1 MSEKTRLDEL
11 LVQKKLADGRS
22 QARALVLSG
31 SVTVDG
37 QVVDKAGTKVAI
49 ASELVVKQALKYVGR
64 GGLKL
69 AKALQEFQISV
80 NGKTCLDVGA
90 STGGFTDCLLQ
101 NGASQVFAVDVG
113 YGQMHWKL
121 QSDARV
127 VRLDRENFRHF
138 DITKITKPIDISVM
152 DVSFISIKLLI
163 PKLIEIL
170 HADGPTPA
178 RGGQARLA
186 PTCIFLIKPQFEV
199 GFGNVGKGGI
209 VRDADLRERTVDDI
223 RSFLKGHGFNN
234 LRVTPSPI
242 TGADGNVEYLMVG
255 EWHER

>member
-1 MSEKTRLDEL
+1 MSKIRLDEL

-37 QVVDKAGTKVAI
+37 QIVDKAGTKVAVE
-49 ASELVVKQALKYVGR
+49 SEIVVKQALKYVSR

-69 AKALQEFQISV
+69 EKALQEFQISV
-80 NGKTCLDVGA
+80 QDKICLDIGA

-121 QSDARV
+121 QSDVRV

-138 DITKITKPIDISVM
+138 DITKITKPIDVSVM

-170 HADGPTPA
+170 RAGPERKS
-178 RGGQARLA
+178 RG
-186 PTCIFLIKPQFEV
+186 IFLIKPQFEV

-209 VRDADLRERTVDDI
+209 VRDESLRERTVEDI
-223 RSFLKGHGFNN
+223 KNFLKDQGFTN

-242 TGADGNVEYLMVG
+242 TGADGNVEYLMAG
-255 EWHER
+255 EFGG

>member
-1 MSEKTRLDEL
+1 MSKIRLDEL
-11 LVQKKLADGRS
+11 LVQKKLADMRS
-22 QARALVLSG
+22 QARALILSG
-31 SVTVDG
+31 NVTVNG
-37 QVVDKAGTKVAI
+37 RLVDKAGTRVEVE
-49 ASELVVKQALKYVGR
+49 SEIVVKQALKYVSR

-69 AKALQEFQISV
+69 EKALSEFKISV
-80 NGKTCLDVGA
+80 QDKVCLDVGA

-101 NGASQVFAVDVG
+101 NCASQVFAVDVG

-127 VRLDRENFRHF
+127 VRLDRENFRYF
-138 DITKITKPIDISVM
+138 DITKITKPIEICVM

-170 HADGPTPA
+170 RVGPA
-178 RGGQARLA
+178 VV
-186 PTCIFLIKPQFEV
+186 TCIFLIKPQFEV

-209 VRDADLRERTVDDI
+209 VRDEKLREKVVSDI
-223 RSFLKGHGFNN
+223 TEFLTEHGFHN

-242 TGADGNVEYLMVG
+242 TGAEGNVEYLMVG
-255 EWHER
+255 EWNER